1 MTKSVFSKEFKGE
14 DLKIDDILK
23 LLDQEIKKLEKSKP
37 IDVKKYKSFM
47 RDKKKKIT
55 FQSLIFSIKLND
67 SDKDKLLSR
76 AKNIVTNGGV
86 DSLYTLSNNVGQ
98 KLSNL
103 HIENSILSD
112 LISNAQNEIQPSKT
126 QNPSI
131 AQVKDFNKMFINS
144 LLFTFEING
153 NSSVNK
159 NIRIRHQIL
168 QLNEIKVAISKLK
181 DTTKLSSKIEGSPE
195 VSETD
200 KEERSKAEMSEEGA
214 ASKMGKMFQ
223 GFMSS
228 SQSSSEP
235 EYTSQS
241 QSQPQNENG
250 EIEVPVVEQREQSR
264 NIQQKPSVQQD
275 NIEQPVDNSM
285 DGDIRESESQSFDD
299 SGSGGEVGE
308 KKSFYDTVLSYFSG
322 DSTEDKVDEEKEES
336 DDKNP
341 PPNATD
347 LVKSL
352 DITGL
357 FSKDKSFVPTENDT
371 QKIEIAESELKM
383 LQDSEESLKQELE
396 EQEQRIK
403 DYKKDIQNK
412 ISQQYAL
419 LEYEKSQLK
428 GENKRFNR
436 KQYEKYNKL
445 VDMLKNR
452 ERFLDK
458 REDILN
464 GKRKKDLKELKEMKK
479 SIVSELLRQLDRE
492 KNIVIKNKNEENSIL
507 RKQLQYYKGNNMYL
521 QSLVE
526 MLEENRCNKA
536 NVKRVK
542 RTLKKRK
549 KKRLNQYTQRN
560 IFEIT
565 L

>member
-1 MTKSVFSKEFKGE
+1 MTNSVFSKDFEGK
-14 DLKIDDILK
+14 DIKIDDLLK
-23 LLDQEIKKLEKSKP
+23 LLDQEINKLEKSKP
-37 IDVKKYKSFM
+37 VDIKKYKNFM
-47 RDKKKKIT
+47 RDKKKKKN
-55 FQSLIFSIKLND
+55 FQKLIFSIKIND
-67 SDKDKLLSR
+67 TDKDKLLSR
-76 AKNIVTNGGV
+76 VKNIVTNGGV
-86 DSLYTLSNNVGQ
+86 DSLYTLSNNLGQ

-103 HIENSILSD
+103 HIDSSILSD
-112 LISNAQNEIQPSKT
+112 LISNAQEGIQPAKT
-126 QNPSI
+126 QTPNI
-131 AQVKDFNKMFINS
+131 AQVKDFNKMFVNS
-144 LLFTFEING
+144 LLFTFEITG
-153 NSSVNK
+153 KSSINK
-159 NIRIRHQIL
+159 NIRSRHQII
-168 QLNEIKVAISKLK
+168 QLNEIKVAVSKLK
-181 DTTKLSSKIEGSPE
+181 DTTKLSAKIEGSPID
-195 VSETD
+195 SQTD
-200 KEERSKAEMSEEGA
+200 KGETSITENTPSADGVFSN
-214 ASKMGKMFQ
+214 MGKMFQ
-223 GFMSS
+223 GFMP
-228 SQSSSEP
+228 SEKTDSVP
-235 EYTSQS
+235 DYNPQTQPQTQTQS
-241 QSQPQNENG
+241 QTQPQTQIQGDVSSAINSGYDNQEINQGENVDPSMDG
-250 EIEVPVVEQREQSR
+250 EIEKTDE
-264 NIQQKPSVQQD
+264 
-275 NIEQPVDNSM
+275 
-285 DGDIRESESQSFDD
+285 ESTE
-299 SGSGGEVGE
+299 EVGE
-308 KKSFYDTVLSYFSG
+308 TKSFYDTVLSYFSG
-322 DSTEDKVDEEKEES
+322 DSTEDKVDEESEDPD

-357 FSKDKSFVPTENDT
+357 FSKDRSFVPTENDT

-436 KQYEKYNKL
+436 RQYEKYIKL

-479 SIVSELLRQLDRE
+479 NIVSELLRQLDRE
-492 KNIVIKNKNEENSIL
+492 KNIVIKNKNKENSIL

-521 QSLVE
+521 QSIIE
-526 MLEENRCNKA
+526 MLEEKKCNKA
-536 NVKRVK
+536 NVNKVK

-549 KKRLNQYTQRN
+549 NQRINKYTERN
-560 IFEIT
+560 MFEIT

>member
-1 MTKSVFSKEFKGE
+1 MTNSVFSKDFKGE
-14 DLKIDDILK
+14 DLKIDDLLK

-37 IDVKKYKSFM
+37 VDIKKYKSFM
-47 RDKKKKIT
+47 RDKKKKKN
-55 FQSLIFSIKLND
+55 FQSLRFSIKIND
-67 SDKDKLLSR
+67 SDNDKLLSR

-103 HIENSILSD
+103 RIESSILSD
-112 LISNAQNEIQPSKT
+112 LISNAQNDIQPAKT

-131 AQVKDFNKMFINS
+131 AQVKDFNKMFVNS
-144 LLFTFEING
+144 LLFTFEITG
-153 NSSVNK
+153 GSSASK
-159 NIRIRHQIL
+159 NIRIRHQIE
-168 QLNEIKVAISKLK
+168 QLNETKVAISKLK
-181 DTTKLSSKIEGSPE
+181 DTTKLTAKIEGSPE
-195 VSETD
+195 VSQTD
-200 KEERSKAEMSEEGA
+200 KEESSKSEPSDEGA
-214 ASKMGKMFQ
+214 VSKMGKMFQ

-228 SQSSSEP
+228 GQSSSES
-235 EYTSQS
+235 EYTSR
-241 QSQPQNENG
+241 PQNVVG
-250 EIEVPVVEQREQSR
+250 EQEVPQVEQRELPESNTAYDNKQISSLQS
-264 NIQQKPSVQQD
+264 D
-275 NIEQPVDNSM
+275 NLEQGVDSSM
-285 DGDIRESESQSFDD
+285 DGDIKESQSFDQPD
-299 SGSGGEVGE
+299 SSEEVGNT
-308 KKSFYDTVLSYFSG
+308 KSFYDTVLSYFSG
-322 DSTEDKVDEEKEES
+322 DSTEDKTDEDSEDS
-336 DDKNP
+336 DDKDT

-352 DITGL
+352 DVTGL

-383 LQDSEESLKQELE
+383 LQESEESLKQELE
-396 EQEQRIK
+396 EQEERIK
-403 DYKKDIQNK
+403 EYKKDIQNK

-479 SIVSELLRQLDRE
+479 NIVSELLRQLDRE
-492 KNIVIKNKNEENSIL
+492 KNIVIKSKNKENSIL

-526 MLEENRCNKA
+526 MLEENKCNKA

-549 KKRLNQYTQRN
+549 KQRLDQYTQRN

>member
-1 MTKSVFSKEFKGE
+1 SNQS
-14 DLKIDDILK
+14 
-23 LLDQEIKKLEKSKP
+23 QEREE
-37 IDVKKYKSFM
+37 
-47 RDKKKKIT
+47 T
-55 FQSLIFSIKLND
+55 
-67 SDKDKLLSR
+67 
-76 AKNIVTNGGV
+76 
-86 DSLYTLSNNVGQ
+86 
-98 KLSNL
+98 
-103 HIENSILSD
+103 
-112 LISNAQNEIQPSKT
+112 
-126 QNPSI
+126 
-131 AQVKDFNKMFINS
+131 
-144 LLFTFEING
+144 
-153 NSSVNK
+153 SSVPPVIPQTRN
-159 NIRIRHQIL
+159 
-168 QLNEIKVAISKLK
+168 
-181 DTTKLSSKIEGSPE
+181 
-195 VSETD
+195 
-200 KEERSKAEMSEEGA
+200 
-214 ASKMGKMFQ
+214 
-223 GFMSS
+223 
-228 SQSSSEP
+228 
-235 EYTSQS
+235 TS
-241 QSQPQNENG
+241 
-250 EIEVPVVEQREQSR
+250 
-264 NIQQKPSVQQD
+264 
-275 NIEQPVDNSM
+275 
-285 DGDIRESESQSFDD
+285 SESQDTMDGEIKDTLSQSYDD
-299 SGSGGEVGE
+299 VEPKGGDENP
-308 KKSFYDTVLSYFSG
+308 KSFYDTVLSYFTG
-322 DSTEDKVDEEKEES
+322 DSKEATDEEKSEDSEDKVS
-336 DDKNP
+336 Q
-341 PPNATD
+341 PNARD

-419 LEYEKSQLK
+419 LEYEKSQLR
-428 GENKRFNR
+428 GENKMLTR

-492 KNIVIKNKNEENSIL
+492 KNIVIKNKNKENSIL

-549 KKRLNQYTQRN
+549 KQRLNRYTQKK

>member
-1 MTKSVFSKEFKGE
+1 MTKSVFSKDFKGE
-14 DLKIDDILK
+14 DLKIDDLLK
-23 LLDQEIKKLEKSKP
+23 LLDKEIKKLEKSKP
-37 IDVKKYKSFM
+37 VDIKKYKSFM
-47 RDKKKKIT
+47 RDKKKKKI
-55 FQSLIFSIKLND
+55 FQTLIFSIKINE
-67 SDKDKLLSR
+67 SENDKLLSR

-103 HIENSILSD
+103 NIESSILSD
-112 LISNAQNEIQPSKT
+112 LISNAQNDIQPSKT

-131 AQVKDFNKMFINS
+131 AQVKDFNKMFVNS

-153 NSSVNK
+153 DSSVNK
-159 NIRIRHQIL
+159 NIRVRHQIE
-168 QLNEIKVAISKLK
+168 QLNKIKVNVSKLK
-181 DTTKLSSKIEGSPE
+181 DTTKLTSKIEGSPE
-195 VSETD
+195 VSE
-200 KEERSKAEMSEEGA
+200 KEESLEPSSDEGA
-214 ASKMGKMFQ
+214 VSKVGKMFQ

-228 SQSSSEP
+228 RQSSSNS
-235 EYTSQS
+235 EYTSRPQN
-241 QSQPQNENG
+241 QPQNVVG
-250 EIEVPVVEQREQSR
+250 DQEVSQVEQRELPERNTEYDNQQNSSFQS
-264 NIQQKPSVQQD
+264 D
-275 NIEQPVDNSM
+275 NLEQGVESSM
-285 DGDIRESESQSFDD
+285 DGDIKESQSFDQPD
-299 SGSGGEVGE
+299 SSEEVGNT
-308 KKSFYDTVLSYFSG
+308 KSFYDTVLSYFSG
-322 DSTEDKVDEEKEES
+322 DSTEDKTDEDSEES
-336 DDKNP
+336 DDKDT

-352 DITGL
+352 DVTGL

-383 LQDSEESLKQELE
+383 LQDSEEILKQELE

-403 DYKKDIQNK
+403 EYKKDIQNK

-492 KNIVIKNKNEENSIL
+492 KNIVIKNKNKENSIL

-526 MLEENRCNKA
+526 MLEENKCNKT

-549 KKRLNQYTQRN
+549 KQRLNQYTQRN